1 MTQASTPSKDAETC
15 QSCHRESTAELT
27 VCMDQRD
34 MCELRENRICALD
47 TLPFSPSCHGTLYL
61 LLLYFPYCVHCLIFQ
76 VSVMSFFFKVLMIS
90 NYQVHL
96 LMDFFLLPA
105 SQCSV
110 YSVDAWI
117 PLGADAQTSSKDRS
131 HWKDIGY
138 MNCWDRQKE
147 ISFHVQMPRAQFW
160 LLAVLGSHANPHPH
174 PWERALWLICDVC
187 HECCNKYAGVLLTLY
202 SSYIT

>member
-1 MTQASTPSKDAETC
+1 MTQASPPSKDAATC

-34 MCELRENRICALD
+34 TCEPRENKICALD
-47 TLPFSPSCHGTLYL
+47 TLPLSPSCHGTLYL
-61 LLLYFPYCVHCLIFQ
+61 LLLYFPYYVNCLIVQ
-76 VSVMSFFFKVLMIS
+76 VSVMSFFFKALMIW

-96 LMDFFLLPA
+96 LMDFFLLSA
-105 SQCSV
+105 SQSSV
-110 YSVDAWI
+110 YSVDAQI

-131 HWKDIGY
+131 HWIYELLG
-138 MNCWDRQKE
+138 QKE

-160 LLAVLGSHANPHPH
+160 LLAVLGSHASPQPQH
-174 PWERALWLICDVC
+174 WERALWLTCDVC
-187 HECCNKYAGVLLTLY
+187 HEWCNKYPGVLLTLY